1 MKRIKKKLNNFSH
14 YQRMNF
20 NLEMMMIFNNLVFQ
34 LEIMDAA
41 LMKNKKSR

>member
-20 NLEMMMIFNNLVFQ
+20 NLEMMIFKHLVYR